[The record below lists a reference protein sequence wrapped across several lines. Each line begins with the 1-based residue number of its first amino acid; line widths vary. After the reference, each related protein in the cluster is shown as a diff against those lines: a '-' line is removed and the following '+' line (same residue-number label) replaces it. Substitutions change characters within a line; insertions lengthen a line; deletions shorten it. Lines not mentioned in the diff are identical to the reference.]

1 MEQLN
6 AIDLLIL
13 GQMDHAV
20 AATVGVARETV
31 SRWRLNPYFVAAMNT
46 ARQALWSAAHDR
58 LRGLV
63 TQSVDIVEKSL
74 GDGDL
79 KAAIEVLKIVNLYG
93 QVGVPSGPTDP
104 EEVVWQHAQA
114 EAAAVLRRA
123 GPPVD
128 PLQALLNE
136 QAGQEAALMRER
148 LHALRQ
154 TWGMDEEPEA

>member
-1 MEQLN
+1 MPRPQRPPITKDHQSSPPDAADRLTMEQLN

-31 SRWRLNPYFVAAMNT
+31 SRWRLNPYFVAAMNK

-79 KAAIEVLKIVNLYG
+79 KAAIEVLKIVNL
-93 QVGVPSGPTDP
+93 
-104 EEVVWQHAQA
+104 
-114 EAAAVLRRA
+114 
-123 GPPVD
+123 
-128 PLQALLNE
+128 
-136 QAGQEAALMRER
+136 
-148 LHALRQ
+148 
-154 TWGMDEEPEA
+154 